1 MEEKAKQLEEYIDSV
16 IIRLNDIKK
25 NLDKEIK
32 GEYFGLACIA
42 WQMEVYTIR
51 DYRRKK
57 KNGDKG
63 DSDSENELLP

>member
-1 MEEKAKQLEEYIDSV
+1 MEKAKQLEEYIDSV
-16 IIRLNDIKK
+16 IKRLNEIK
-25 NLDKEIK
+25 NDLDKEIK

-51 DYRRKK
+51 DYRRRK

-63 DSDSENELLP
+63 DSDSENELS

>member
-1 MEEKAKQLEEYIDSV
+1 MEKAKQLEEYIDSV
-16 IIRLNDIKK
+16 IKRLNEIK
-25 NLDKEIK
+25 NDLDKEIK

-57 KNGDKG
+57 KNGD
-63 DSDSENELLP
+63 SDSENELS